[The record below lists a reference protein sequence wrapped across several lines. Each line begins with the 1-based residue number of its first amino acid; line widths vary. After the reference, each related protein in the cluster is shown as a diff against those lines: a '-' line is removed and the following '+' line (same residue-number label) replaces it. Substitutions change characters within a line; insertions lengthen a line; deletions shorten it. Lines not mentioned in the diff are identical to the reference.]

1 MLFFEL
7 LALLT
12 ALATSALPVPRF
24 EAGRAVLGH
33 VFTLATGLIMT
44 VRSRGGGGACVCTR
58 LERPRLCCSGRG
70 GCASVL
76 IAALHC

>member
-44 VRSRGGGGACVCTR
+44 VRSRGGGGRACAHDLSARDSAAAGGGVAR
-58 LERPRLCCSGRG
+58 ACS
-70 GCASVL
+70 
-76 IAALHC
+76 

>member
-44 VRSRGGGGACVCTR
+44 VRSRGGEGVRVHTT
-58 LERPRLCCSGRG
+58 
-70 GCASVL
+70 
-76 IAALHC
+76 